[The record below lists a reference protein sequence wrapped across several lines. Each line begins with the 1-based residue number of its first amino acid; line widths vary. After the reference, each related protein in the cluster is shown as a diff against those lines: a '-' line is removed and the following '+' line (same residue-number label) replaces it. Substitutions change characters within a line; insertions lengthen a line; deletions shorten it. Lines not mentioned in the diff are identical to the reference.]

1 MLKVIRHLPSLF
13 VISPQRRQDRHRT
26 SVCASV
32 VSSRLFWLV
41 ALLLLATVFALAAPA
56 AQAQTDT
63 SAITDDQV
71 NEVARDLFC
80 PVCES
85 TPLDVCPTA
94 ACRDWRE
101 VIRTQLAEGRT
112 KQEIMDYFADQ
123 YGGRVLAEPPR
134 SGFALIV
141 WILPAAAVIGGGFL
155 FARYLN
161 GLRREENEQT
171 AAAADAPL
179 LPAEDNEYMARVE
192 RELQE
197 ES

>member
-13 VISPQRRQDRHRT
+13 VISPPRRQDRKGT
-26 SVCASV
+26 SVCAFV
-32 VSSRLFWLV
+32 VSRRLFWLV
-41 ALLLLATVFALAAPA
+41 ALLLLASVFALAAPA

-71 NEVARDLFC
+71 NEVARDLYC

-112 KQEIMDYFADQ
+112 KQEIMDYFAEQ

-161 GLRREENEQT
+161 GLRREENERT
-171 AAAADAPL
+171 AETADAPL
-179 LPAEDNEYMARVE
+179 LPAEENEYMARVE